1 MIFSIHQINK
11 SALPWLRAIAAIIFT
26 LGPAAAVGQTY
37 PSKPIRIIVP
47 YDAGGVIDLTARLLA
62 NRLSPEVG
70 QLIVENRS
78 GAAGKIGTE
87 SLSRA
92 EPDGYSILYTSGP
105 DLAVW
110 QASPNSPTLVRNLTP
125 ISSAVSTVPA
135 IAVRANLPI
144 DTIGELLEFIRQNP
158 GKLSYGTLGV
168 GSYQHLVG
176 EYLKQQG
183 IVMLAVPYKG
193 LNR

>member
-26 LGPAAAVGQTY
+26 LGLAAAVGQTY

-87 SLSRA
+87 ACPAPNPTGIPSFTL
-92 EPDGYSILYTSGP
+92 PGP
-105 DLAVW
+105 
-110 QASPNSPTLVRNLTP
+110 
-125 ISSAVSTVPA
+125 I
-135 IAVRANLPI
+135 
-144 DTIGELLEFIRQNP
+144 
-158 GKLSYGTLGV
+158 
-168 GSYQHLVG
+168 
-176 EYLKQQG
+176 
-183 IVMLAVPYKG
+183 
-193 LNR
+193 